1 MDRTTMLEQARQGFA
16 TFPLSDS
23 QKQQALAHLQRW
35 LTEESFAVYHPQ
47 LHDLIEKGA
56 WSLLLDSFYQ
66 VIPFGTG
73 GRRGAVGIGPNRMNP
88 YTLATSVQGHV
99 AYLRRIFGET
109 TPLRVVIA
117 YDVRRFLDLRG
128 LYNKALP
135 NPVLG
140 QRSRDLCDLAA
151 SIYAANGVEAFVLP
165 PEDPTFL
172 STPELSFLIRTYKAH
187 GGLNVSASHN
197 HPDDNGGKFYNQL
210 GAQPI
215 APHDQEMSDLV
226 EQVREVHTIPFEE
239 GVAKGLIRWIEPANR
254 QAYVDSNA
262 ALCTWPHPN
271 KAIVAF
277 SPMNGVGSTSVT
289 PVLEKAGYTVHM
301 LPSQVPFDGSF
312 EHVRFRVP
320 NPEVRTS
327 MIDIVDFGKAQ
338 GADLVMASDP
348 DADRIGLVAP
358 DAQGNW
364 RFFTGNEIG
373 VLIAYQLLHTQK
385 AQGTLP
391 ARPIIVKTEVTT
403 DLLRRLTESYGG
415 HCVSHLLVGCKFIA
429 DVMHNL
435 ETKGHFLD
443 LQGTLNDFVMGTE
456 ESHGVLISKDIRDK
470 DAAGAALILADLAS
484 RMKAEGRTLVD
495 AIEDIYQEHG
505 YFSNTQVSM
514 VMEGAIG
521 LARIRDMQSA
531 LRQDPPQNIGGIA
544 VTKFVDHWGEKGIFG
559 PILSTTDQSA
569 RNVLVFHLEDA
580 IRVILRPS
588 GTEPK
593 AKLYIEVVSPPSADR
608 AELRR
613 NIEETEAR
621 ARHLGTLFTQQ
632 ILRKIGVELPDYAL
646 AIPDIVSIDLKERF
660 AKEVVGAWLDKAQ
673 ELQGSE
679 DAEINLTTH
688 LKGLMA
694 ALGRPAAM
702 FSDGLRAYLATLPD
716 KGVPPH
722 TVALLQASTNA
733 LLSA

>member
-1 MDRTTMLEQARQGFA
+1 MDRTTMLEKARQGFA
-16 TFPLSDS
+16 TIPLSDA
-23 QKQQALAHLQRW
+23 QKQQALDHLQRW
-35 LTEESFAVYHPQ
+35 LSEETFAPYHPQ

-99 AYLRRIFGET
+99 AYLRRLFGDT
-109 TPLRVVIA
+109 TALRVVIA

-165 PEDPTFL
+165 PNEPTYI
-172 STPELSFLIRTYKAH
+172 STPELSFLIRAYHAH

-215 APHDQEMSDLV
+215 APDDQEMSDLV
-226 EQVREVHTIPFEE
+226 EQVRKVHTLPFEE
-239 GVAKGLIRWIEPANR
+239 AVAKGLIRWIEPDKR
-254 QAYVDSNA
+254 QAYIDTNA

-271 KAIVAF
+271 KAVVGF

-289 PVLEKAGYTVHM
+289 PVLQKAGYTVHM

-327 MIDIVDFGKAQ
+327 MIDIVEFGKAQ
-338 GADLVMASDP
+338 SADLVMASDP

-385 AQGTLP
+385 TQDTLP
-391 ARPIIVKTEVTT
+391 KRPIIIKTEVTT
-403 DLLRRLTESYGG
+403 DLLRRVTESYNG

-435 ETKGHFLD
+435 ETKGSFLD
-443 LQGTLNDFVMGTE
+443 LQGSLSDVIMGTE

-495 AIEDIYQEHG
+495 AIEDIYQQHG
-505 YFSNTQVSM
+505 YYANIQVSM

-544 VTKFVDHWGEKGIFG
+544 VKKFFDHWREDGIFG
-559 PILSTTDQSA
+559 PIRSTTDQSA
-569 RNVLVFHLEDA
+569 RNVLVFHLEDD
-580 IRVILRPS
+580 IRVVLRPS

-593 AKLYIEVVSPPSADR
+593 AKLYLEVVSPPSANRHELRQRIQETEDR
-608 AELRR
+608 ARR
-613 NIEETEAR
+613 
-621 ARHLGTLFTQQ
+621 LGTLFTQQ
-632 ILRKIGVELPDYAL
+632 ILRKIGVDLPDYAL

-660 AKEVVGAWLDKAQ
+660 AKEVVSAWFDKALA
-673 ELQGSE
+673 LQN
-679 DAEINLTTH
+679 AEQAEALLTTH
-688 LKGLMA
+688 LKTLFA
-694 ALGRPAAM
+694 ALGRPPAM
-702 FSDGLRAYLATLPD
+702 FTDGMRAYLSSLAEKSAPPDTL
-716 KGVPPH
+716 
-722 TVALLQASTNA
+722 ALMRASCDNLA
-733 LLSA
+733 